1 MPQDLSRKSMIAA
14 SLGAAAAAG
23 LDARMV
29 VAQAASDP
37 TEPSPALLR
46 ALKSGIPP
54 NDGLAHPIPY
64 RPPLGAG
71 KDRAL
76 ALGGGAIYLVSFYSG
91 YFTSLAA
98 NGVDL
103 KLADIVVGTSAGT
116 VGNYAILMDQ
126 LQRMK
131 TEVEALGKFPATMN
145 YPLANPPFS
154 VMRAD
159 FVGNNLPTATV
170 ANIQA
175 LGRAAMA
182 AHTPPVAAWQHL
194 LNRICGAGKA
204 WPSPKFH
211 TTSIDCYTAERLVV
225 SAKDGVPAI
234 DAISAS
240 SSWPGLAG
248 PTRLKDRTAMDGGTC
263 ESSTHSDVV
272 AGAKRVLIVSL
283 ASGNDTRDAE
293 QGLRLSHFPNSLLQE
308 VKNLEAGG
316 SKVMLQVVGCPPG
329 YSKISLVDPALIP
342 VAIKYGVARGVSD
355 APKIKAFWD

>member
-1 MPQDLSRKSMIAA
+1 MIAA

-23 LDARMV
+23 LNPGSM
-29 VAQAASDP
+29 VAQAAP
-37 TEPSPALLR
+37 AAAGPSTALLA

-64 RPPLGAG
+64 TPPLGTG

-91 YFTSLAA
+91 YLTSLAA

-103 KLADIVVGTSAGT
+103 RLADIVVGTSAGT

-126 LQRMK
+126 LDRMK
-131 TEVEALGKFPATMN
+131 AEVERLGKSPATMN
-145 YPLANPPFS
+145 YPLASPPFS
-154 VMRAD
+154 VERAD
-159 FVGNNLPTATV
+159 FVGNSLPTASV

-182 AHTPPVAAWQHL
+182 AHTPPVAAWQNL
-194 LNRICGAGKA
+194 LGRVCGAGKA

-211 TTSIDCYTAERLVV
+211 TTSIDCYTAQRLVV
-225 SAKDGVPAI
+225 SAKDDIPAI
-234 DAISAS
+234 DAMSAS

-283 ASGNDTRDAE
+283 ASGNDRRDEE

-308 VKNLEAGG
+308 VKHLEAGG
-316 SKVMLQVVGCPPG
+316 SNVMLQVVGCPPG
-329 YSKISLVDPALIP
+329 YAKISLVDPTLIP
-342 VAIKYGVARGVSD
+342 VAIKYGVARGASD
-355 APKIKAFWD
+355 APKIKEFWR

>member
-1 MPQDLSRKSMIAA
+1 
-14 SLGAAAAAG
+14 
-23 LDARMV
+23 
-29 VAQAASDP
+29 
-37 TEPSPALLR
+37 
-46 ALKSGIPP
+46 
-54 NDGLAHPIPY
+54 
-64 RPPLGAG
+64 
-71 KDRAL
+71 
-76 ALGGGAIYLVSFYSG
+76 
-91 YFTSLAA
+91 
-98 NGVDL
+98 
-103 KLADIVVGTSAGT
+103 
-116 VGNYAILMDQ
+116 MDQ
-126 LQRMK
+126 LERMK
-131 TEVEALGKFPATMN
+131 TEVTALGKFPATMN

-154 VMRAD
+154 VMRAN
-159 FVGNNLPTATV
+159 FVGNNLPTATI

-182 AHTPPVAAWQHL
+182 AHTPPVSAWQHL
-194 LNRICGAGKA
+194 LNRICGAGKL

-225 SAKDGVPAI
+225 SAKDDIPAI
-234 DAISAS
+234 DAMSAS

-283 ASGNDTRDAE
+283 ASGNDRRDAE

-316 SKVMLQVVGCPPG
+316 SKVLLQVVGCPPG

-342 VAIKYGVARGVSD
+342 VAIKYGVDRGVSD